1 MSEYLNSRAA
11 CTERLIVLVGDDAWL
26 ARYALAMC
34 CLNMELGSLNELV
47 AEVEAADRV
56 LVAQDKDY
64 FRKLV
69 EERYGLR

>member
-1 MSEYLNSRAA
+1 MSEYLNTRQA
-11 CTERLIVLVGDDAWL
+11 CTERLITLVSGDEWL

-47 AEVEAADRV
+47 AQVEAADRV

-64 FRKLV
+64 FRHLV